1 MRDQV
6 RQFATISLMDFLRRR
21 LLARE
26 LSPGT

>member
-26 LSPGT
+26 LPAGT